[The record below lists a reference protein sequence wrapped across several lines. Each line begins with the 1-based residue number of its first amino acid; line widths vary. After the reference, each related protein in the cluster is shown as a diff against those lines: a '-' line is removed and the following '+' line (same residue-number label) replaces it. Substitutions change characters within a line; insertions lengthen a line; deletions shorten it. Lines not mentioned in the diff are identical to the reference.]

1 MLSAESSWQGK
12 KEFEAEVKVLTQLRH
27 RNIVE
32 LVGWCDSNEGLLLVY
47 ELMAQ
52 GSLDKHLN
60 NPVRIL
66 SWQQRYPYWHKQSST
81 SSIPK
86 IILAFV
92 DTQLLH
98 IVYQEF

>member
-1 MLSAESSWQGK
+1 LTDPDRHVAVKVLSADSSWQGH

-52 GSLDKHLN
+52 GSLDKHLH
-60 NPVRIL
+60 NPVRVL
-66 SWQQRYPYWHKQSST
+66 SWQQRYP
-81 SSIPK
+81 PK
-86 IILAFV
+86 LA
-92 DTQLLH
+92 
-98 IVYQEF
+98 